1 MFSHPS
7 FQNHQTRGIFIIK
20 QLLINILLHPTTDMA
35 ELPLTQYIGDL
46 ETLRNLLLPSTL
58 LDLVFVAVDFERPQY
73 FTNGSRCDSKDTQV
87 SLAILDTRGI
97 SPTSKFTTFNFV
109 TGDDEYFATS
119 VHQYRW
125 GTPERIPIKSML
137 SRINKCLRVYQNGSI
152 VLVGH
157 GMSSDLSA
165 LRALGLDFTQVVVK
179 LDTYSLARKMQ
190 MGDFPLKNLLI
201 ELKVP
206 CNLKFHNAGTDAN
219 VALRALL
226 LLGINAIGATEGIE
240 ISERVQT
247 LWWIAM
253 GDVISRR
260 LRKNMHMRR
269 KLAKTWSL
277 EGQEDYEDIRE
288 QRRRKREMLNVDL

>member
-1 MFSHPS
+1 
-7 FQNHQTRGIFIIK
+7 
-20 QLLINILLHPTTDMA
+20 MA
-35 ELPLTQYIGDL
+35 AGLLTQYMGDL
-46 ETLRNLLLPSTL
+46 DTLRNLLLPSSVS
-58 LDLVFVAVDFERPQY
+58 DVVFVAIDFERPHY
-73 FTNGSRCDSKDTQV
+73 ITNDFRRGYQDTQV
-87 SLAILDTRGI
+87 GLAIFDTRDLG
-97 SPTSKFTTFNFV
+97 PTSKFTTFNFV

-125 GTPERIPIKSML
+125 GTPEHIPVKSML
-137 SRINKCLRVYQNGSI
+137 SRINTCLRAYQDRSI

-165 LRALGLDFTQVVVK
+165 LRALGLDFKQVVAK
-179 LDTYSLARKMQ
+179 LDTYLLARNVKL
-190 MGDFPLKNLLI
+190 GELSLKNLLV

-206 CNLKFHNAGTDAN
+206 CNLKFHNAGNDAN

-226 LLGINAIGATEGIE
+226 LLGIKAIGATEGIE

-253 GDVISRR
+253 GDVTSRK

-288 QRRRKREMLNVDL
+288 QRRRKREMLDVDL